1 MKRTSSESHQV
12 HLNGRVVREF
22 GKATEVLKVFLWGQ
36 EIGRLAWHDAR
47 KTTFFVYNPEF
58 LKGTLDVAPLAA
70 SIHNPLS
77 TRAIFGEAERIYQKL
92 PSFIADSLPDAW
104 GNKLF
109 EQWRKDNHLTE
120 RNVTSLEKLAFI
132 GKRGMGALE
141 FVPEIKRGAM
151 TDKIDIKALAD
162 LAEKIAIERD
172 NVRILPDES
181 LTLQSLIA
189 VGTSAGGRQPKG
201 IIAINKKNGE
211 IRSGQTDVKPDYDY
225 YILKFGDKMRSSAE
239 LEQAYYEMALAAGIN
254 MMESRLLEVDGVNH
268 FLTKRF
274 DRNETGK
281 LHTQTLAAMDPE
293 ADSYEKLFAV
303 CRKLHLP
310 EVDCQELYRRMVFN
324 ILANNTDDHHK
335 NFTFVMKRPNS
346 ESHQTRLNGRVVR
359 EEGVANQQ
367 VTWRLSPAYDMTY
380 IFDTGGY
387 LPNREHCLMI
397 GGKLQG
403 ITRDDAIQFARDNG
417 IRRPDAIIRE
427 VVAALK
433 QFRAVA
439 TKYGVSEQWTGRVET
454 TIIDQLKAWGEWQED
469 AAMPEMII
477 NGHSVSN
484 IRMEQAYKGNYHL
497 LAEIDGKERKFVIG
511 KNKEEFALIEK
522 TGLANLTSEQLQ
534 AMIEKYFFS

>member
-1 MKRTSSESHQV
+1 MKD
-12 HLNGRVVREF
+12 
-22 GKATEVLKVFLWGQ
+22 VLKVFLWGQ
-36 EIGRLAWHDAR
+36 EIGRLSWHDTR

-58 LKGTLDVAPLAA
+58 LKGTLDIAPLAA
-70 SIHNPLS
+70 SIHHPLS

-104 GNKLF
+104 GNQLF
-109 EQWRKDNHLTE
+109 EQWRKDNNLTE
-120 RNVTSLEKLAFI
+120 RSVTSLEKLAFI

-151 TDKIDIKALAD
+151 SDKIDIKALAD

-181 LTLQSLIA
+181 ITLQSLIA

-225 YILKFGDKMRSSAE
+225 YILKFGDKARSSAE
-239 LEQAYYEMALAAGIN
+239 LEQAYYEMALLAGIN

-335 NFTFVMKRPNS
+335 NFTFVMDR
-346 ESHQTRLNGRVVR
+346 QG
-359 EEGVANQQ
+359 
-367 VTWRLSPAYDMTY
+367 TWRLSPAYDMTY

-387 LPNREHCLMI
+387 LPNKDHCLMI

-403 ITRDDAIQFARDNG
+403 ITRD
-417 IRRPDAIIRE
+417 

-433 QFRAVA
+433 QFRTIA
-439 TKYGVSEQWTGRVET
+439 TKYDVSEQWTGRVET
-454 TIIDQLKAWGEWQED
+454 TIIDHLKAWGEWQED
-469 AAMPEMII
+469 AVVPELTI
-477 NGHSVSN
+477 NGHLVSN
-484 IRMEQAYKGNYHL
+484 IRIEQAYKGNFHL

-522 TGLANLTSEQLQ
+522 TGIANLSADQLN
-534 AMIEKYFFS
+534 AMAEKYFFS

>member
-1 MKRTSSESHQV
+1 MR
-12 HLNGRVVREF
+12 
-22 GKATEVLKVFLWGQ
+22 EVLKVFLWGQ
-36 EIGRLAWHDAR
+36 EIGRLAWHDTR

-104 GNKLF
+104 GNQLF
-109 EQWRKDNHLTE
+109 EQWRKDNNLTE
-120 RNVTSLEKLAFI
+120 RSVTSLEKLAFI
-132 GKRGMGALE
+132 GRRGMGALE
-141 FVPEIKRGAM
+141 FVPEIKRGAI
-151 TDKIDIKALAD
+151 TDTIDIKALAD

-201 IIAINKKNGE
+201 IIAINKKTGE
-211 IRSGQTDVKPDYDY
+211 IRSGQIDVKPDYDY
-225 YILKFGDKMRSSAE
+225 YILKFGDKARSSAE
-239 LEQAYYEMALAAGIN
+239 LEQAYYEMALAAGIK
-254 MMESRLLEVDGVNH
+254 MMESRLLEVDGTKH

-335 NFTFVMKRPNS
+335 NFTFIMDR
-346 ESHQTRLNGRVVR
+346 QG
-359 EEGVANQQ
+359 
-367 VTWRLSPAYDMTY
+367 TWRLSPAYDMTY

-387 LPNREHCLMI
+387 LPNKEHCLMI

-403 ITRDDAIQFARDNG
+403 ITHEDAIQFARDNG
-417 IRRPDAIIRE
+417 IRRPYAIIRD
-427 VVAALK
+427 VAASLK
-433 QFRAVA
+433 QFRTIA
-439 TKYGVSEQWTGRVET
+439 TKYGVSEQWTGRVEA
-454 TIIDQLKAWGEWQED
+454 TIIGHLKAWGELNEETD
-469 AAMPEMII
+469 IPTFTI
-477 NGHSVSN
+477 NGCSVSD
-484 IRMEQAYKGNYHL
+484 IRIEQAYKGNYHL

-511 KNKEEFALIEK
+511 KNKEEFSLIEN
-522 TGLANLTSEQLQ
+522 TGIANLSADQLKV
-534 AMIEKYFFS
+534 MVEKYFFS

>member
-1 MKRTSSESHQV
+1 MKRSSSESHNARI
-12 HLNGRVVREF
+12 NGRVVSEF
-22 GKATEVLKVFLWGQ
+22 GTANEVLKVLLWGP

-47 KTTFFVYNPEF
+47 MTSFFMYNPEF
-58 LKGTLDVAPLAA
+58 LKGTLDIAPLAA

-104 GNKLF
+104 GNMLF
-109 EQWRKDNHLTE
+109 EQWRRDNRLTE
-120 RNVTSLEKLAFI
+120 RNVNSIEKLAFI

-141 FVPEIKRGAM
+141 FVPEIKRGSL
-151 TDKIDIKALAD
+151 TGQIDIKALAD
-162 LAEKIAIERD
+162 LAEKIAMERE
-172 NVRILPDES
+172 NVMILPDES

-201 IIAINKKNGE
+201 IIAIDRKTGM
-211 IRSGQTDVKPDYDY
+211 IRSGQIDVEPNLDY
-225 YILKFGDKMRSSAE
+225 YILKFGDKARSTAE
-239 LEQAYYEMALAAGIN
+239 LEQTYYEMATAAGIN
-254 MMESRLLEVDGVNH
+254 MMESRLLEVDGVNN

-293 ADSYEKLFAV
+293 ADTYEKLFAV

-324 ILANNTDDHHK
+324 ILANNTDDHNK
-335 NFTFVMKRPNS
+335 NFTFIMDR
-346 ESHQTRLNGRVVR
+346 QG
-359 EEGVANQQ
+359 
-367 VTWRLSPAYDMTY
+367 TWRLSPAYDMTY

-387 LPNREHCLMI
+387 LPNKDHCLMI

-403 ITRDDAIQFARDNG
+403 ITRDDAIQFARDYG
-417 IRRPDAIIRE
+417 IRRPDAVIRD
-427 VVAALK
+427 VVASLK
-433 QFRAVA
+433 QFRTIA
-439 TKYGVSEQWTGRVET
+439 TKYGVSDEWTGRVET
-454 TIIDQLKAWGEWQED
+454 TITDHLKAWGEWDESEL
-469 AAMPEMII
+469 PEFSM

-522 TGLANLTSEQLQ
+522 TGIANLTPDQLQ
-534 AMIEKYFFS
+534 AMVEKYFFS

>member
-1 MKRTSSESHQV
+1 MR
-12 HLNGRVVREF
+12 
-22 GKATEVLKVFLWGQ
+22 EVLKVFLWGQ
-36 EIGRLAWHDAR
+36 EIGRLAWHEAR

-104 GNKLF
+104 GNQLF
-109 EQWRKDNHLTE
+109 EQWRKDNKLTE
-120 RNVTSLEKLAFI
+120 RSVTSLEKLAFI

-141 FVPEIKRGAM
+141 FVPEVERGTM
-151 TDKIDIKALAD
+151 NDKIDIKALAD
-162 LAEKIAIERD
+162 LAEKIAVERE

-201 IIAINKKNGE
+201 IIAMNHETGE
-211 IRSGQTDVKPDYDY
+211 IRSGQVDHETGFDY
-225 YILKFGDKMRSSAE
+225 YILKFGDKVRSSAE
-239 LEQAYYEMALAAGIN
+239 LEQTYYEMAMAAGIS
-254 MMESRLLEVDGVNH
+254 MMESRLLEVDGTKH

-310 EVDCQELYRRMVFN
+310 ETDCQELFRRMVFN

-335 NFTFVMKRPNS
+335 NFTFVM
-346 ESHQTRLNGRVVR
+346 
-359 EEGVANQQ
+359 NQQ
-367 VTWRLSPAYDMTY
+367 GIWRLSPAYDMTY

-387 LPNREHCLMI
+387 LPNKEHCLMI
-397 GGKLQG
+397 GGKYQD
-403 ITRDDAIQFARDNG
+403 ITLDDIISFASEIG
-417 IRRPDAIIRE
+417 IRAPKSIIRKVASAVSSFRSLAEKNE
-427 VVAALK
+427 VK
-433 QFRAVA
+433 
-439 TKYGVSEQWTGRVET
+439 EEWTGRVES
-454 TIIDQLKAWGEWQED
+454 TIINHLKAWGEWQEEINT
-469 AAMPEMII
+469 PELVI

-484 IRMEQAYKGNYHL
+484 IRIVQAYKGNFHL
-497 LAEIDGKERKFVIG
+497 LATIDGKERKYVIG
-511 KNKEEFALIEK
+511 KNRDAFSLIEK
-522 TGLANLTSEQLQ
+522 TGIANLTTEQLK
-534 AMIEKYFFS
+534 AMAETCFKLND

>member
-1 MKRTSSESHQV
+1 MR
-12 HLNGRVVREF
+12 
-22 GKATEVLKVFLWGQ
+22 EVLKVFLWGQ

-70 SIHNPLS
+70 SIHHPLS

-104 GNKLF
+104 GNLLF
-109 EQWRKDNHLTE
+109 EQWRKDNNLSE
-120 RNVTSLEKLAFI
+120 RSVTSLEKLAFI

-141 FVPEIKRGAM
+141 FVPEITRSAM
-151 TDKIDIKALAD
+151 TDNIDIKALAN

-172 NVRILPDES
+172 HVRILPDES
-181 LTLQSLIA
+181 LTMQSLIA

-201 IIAINKKNGE
+201 IIAIDRETGT
-211 IRSGQTDVKPDYDY
+211 IRSGQIDVEPNLDY
-225 YILKFGDKMRSSAE
+225 YILKFGDKARSTAE
-239 LEQAYYEMALAAGIN
+239 LEQTYYEMALLAGIN
-254 MMESRLLEVDGVNH
+254 MMESRLLEVDGIKH

-281 LHTQTLAAMDPE
+281 LHTQTLAAMNPE

-310 EVDCQELYRRMVFN
+310 EVDCQELFRRMVFN

-335 NFTFVMKRPNS
+335 NFTFVMDRK
-346 ESHQTRLNGRVVR
+346 G
-359 EEGVANQQ
+359 
-367 VTWRLSPAYDMTY
+367 TWRLSPAYDMTY

-387 LPNREHCLMI
+387 LPNKEHCLMI

-403 ITRDDAIQFARDNG
+403 ITREDAIQFARDNG
-417 IRRPDAIIRE
+417 IRRPDAIIRD

-433 QFRAVA
+433 QFRTIA
-439 TKYGVSEQWTGRVET
+439 TKYGVSEQWTGRVEA
-454 TIIDQLKAWGEWQED
+454 TIIDHLKAWGEWEESEN
-469 AAMPEMII
+469 PEFTM
-477 NGHSVSN
+477 NGHTISN
-484 IRMEQAYKGNYHL
+484 LRIEQAYKGNYHL
-497 LAEIDGKERKFVIG
+497 LADIDGKEWKFVIG
-511 KNKEEFALIEK
+511 KKKEEFSLIEN
-522 TGLANLTSEQLQ
+522 TGIANLSAYQLK
-534 AMIEKYFFS
+534 AMAEKYFFS

>member
-1 MKRTSSESHQV
+1 M
-12 HLNGRVVREF
+12 
-22 GKATEVLKVFLWGQ
+22 TEVLKVFLWEQ

-58 LKGTLDVAPLAA
+58 LKGTLDVAPLTA

-92 PSFIADSLPDAW
+92 PSFIADSVPDAW
-104 GNKLF
+104 GNQLF
-109 EQWRKDNHLTE
+109 EQWRKDNNLTE
-120 RNVTSLEKLAFI
+120 RSVTSLEKLAFI

-141 FVPEIKRGAM
+141 FVPEIKRGTI

-172 NVRILPDES
+172 HVRILPDES

-201 IIAINKKNGE
+201 IIAINKKTGE

-225 YILKFGDKMRSSAE
+225 YILKFGDKVRSSAE
-239 LEQAYYEMALAAGIN
+239 LEQTYYEMALASGIN
-254 MMESRLLEVDGVNH
+254 MMESRLLEVEGTKH

-324 ILANNTDDHHK
+324 ILANNTDDHNK
-335 NFTFVMKRPNS
+335 NFSFIMNEDGS
-346 ESHQTRLNGRVVR
+346 
-359 EEGVANQQ
+359 
-367 VTWRLSPAYDMTY
+367 WRLSPAYDITY
-380 IFDTGGY
+380 IIDNGGF
-387 LPNREHCLMI
+387 LPNEYHCLYI
-397 GGKLQG
+397 RAKLRG

-417 IRRPDAIIRE
+417 IRRPDAIIRD

-433 QFRAVA
+433 QFRTIAA
-439 TKYGVSEQWTGRVET
+439 KYGVGEQWTGRVEA
-454 TIIDQLKAWGEWQED
+454 TIIDHLKAWGEWQDD
-469 AAMPEMII
+469 AAMPEQII

-484 IRMEQAYKGNYHL
+484 IRIEQAYKGNFHL
-497 LAEIDGKERKFVIG
+497 LAEVDGKERKFVIG
-511 KNKEEFALIEK
+511 KNKEEFSLIEE
-522 TGLANLTSEQLQ
+522 TGVANLSVDQLK
-534 AMIEKYFFS
+534 AMAEKYF

>member
-1 MKRTSSESHQV
+1 MMR
-12 HLNGRVVREF
+12 
-22 GKATEVLKVFLWGQ
+22 EVLKVFLWGQ

-58 LKGTLDVAPLAA
+58 LKGTLDVAPLMA

-104 GNKLF
+104 GNQLF
-109 EQWRKDNHLTE
+109 EQWRKENNLTE
-120 RNVTSLEKLAFI
+120 RSVTSLEKLAFI

-141 FVPEIKRGAM
+141 FVPEIQRRAM

-172 NVRILPDES
+172 HVRILPDES

-201 IIAINKKNGE
+201 IIAINRETGE
-211 IRSGQTDVKPDYDY
+211 IRSGQIDVKPDYDY
-225 YILKFGDKMRSSAE
+225 YVLKFGDKARSSAE

-254 MMESRLLEVDGVNH
+254 MMESRLLEVDGIKH

-293 ADSYEKLFAV
+293 ADSYEKLFSV

-335 NFTFVMKRPNS
+335 NFTFIMDR
-346 ESHQTRLNGRVVR
+346 QGI
-359 EEGVANQQ
+359 
-367 VTWRLSPAYDMTY
+367 WRLSPAYDMTY

-387 LPNREHCLMI
+387 LPNKEHCLMI

-403 ITRDDAIQFARDNG
+403 ITRDDAILFARENG
-417 IRRPDAIIRE
+417 IRRPDAIIRD
-427 VVAALK
+427 VVVSLK
-433 QFRAVA
+433 QFRTIA
-439 TKYGVSEQWTGRVET
+439 TKCGVSEQWTGRVEA
-454 TIIDQLKAWGEWQED
+454 TIIDHLKAWGEWEESEN
-469 AAMPEMII
+469 PEFTI
-477 NGHSVSN
+477 NGHSVTN

-497 LAEIDGKERKFVIG
+497 LADIDGKERKFVIG
-511 KNKEEFALIEK
+511 KNKEEFELIENS
-522 TGLANLTSEQLQ
+522 GIANLPADQLR
-534 AMIEKYFFS
+534 AMAEKFFISSCVF

>member
-1 MKRTSSESHQV
+1 M
-12 HLNGRVVREF
+12 
-22 GKATEVLKVFLWGQ
+22 TEVLKVLLWGQ

-47 KTTFFVYNPEF
+47 KTSFFMYNPEF
-58 LKGTLDVAPLAA
+58 LKGTLDIAPLAA

-104 GNKLF
+104 GNMLF

-120 RNVTSLEKLAFI
+120 RNVTSIEKLAFI

-141 FVPEIKRGAM
+141 FVPEIKRGSM
-151 TDKIDIKALAD
+151 TGQIDIKALAD
-162 LAEKIAIERD
+162 LAEKIALERE

-201 IIAINKKNGE
+201 IIAIDRKTGV
-211 IRSGQTDVKPDYDY
+211 IRSGQIDVEPNLDY
-225 YILKFGDKMRSSAE
+225 YILKFGDNSRSTTE
-239 LEQAYYEMALAAGIN
+239 LEQTYYEMATAAGIN
-254 MMESRLLEVDGVNH
+254 MMESRLLEVDGTNH

-324 ILANNTDDHHK
+324 ILANNTDDHNK
-335 NFTFVMKRPNS
+335 NFTFIMDR
-346 ESHQTRLNGRVVR
+346 QG
-359 EEGVANQQ
+359 
-367 VTWRLSPAYDMTY
+367 TWRLSPAYDMTY

-387 LPNREHCLMI
+387 LPNKDHYMTYIFDTGGYLPNKDHCLMI

-403 ITRDDAIQFARDNG
+403 ITRDDGVQFARDNG

-427 VVAALK
+427 VVASLK
-433 QFRAVA
+433 QFRSIA
-439 TKYGVSEQWTGRVET
+439 TKYGVSDEWTGRVET
-454 TIIDQLKAWGEWQED
+454 TIIDHLKAWGEWKED
-469 AAMPEMII
+469 E
-477 NGHSVSN
+477 
-484 IRMEQAYKGNYHL
+484 
-497 LAEIDGKERKFVIG
+497 
-511 KNKEEFALIEK
+511 
-522 TGLANLTSEQLQ
+522 
-534 AMIEKYFFS
+534 